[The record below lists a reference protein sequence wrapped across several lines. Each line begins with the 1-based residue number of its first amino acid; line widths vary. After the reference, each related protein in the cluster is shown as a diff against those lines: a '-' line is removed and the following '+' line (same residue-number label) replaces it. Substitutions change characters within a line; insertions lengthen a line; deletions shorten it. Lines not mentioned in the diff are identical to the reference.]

1 MRFMILRKA
10 DKHMEQ
16 GAGLPSKA
24 LLGAIGDY
32 YQEMRDAG
40 ILLGGEWLQPSA
52 NSSRILVNKGKQTV
66 LDGPFTELKELV
78 AGFIVIDVPSKE
90 EAIAWARKCPTL
102 TGECDVEVEI
112 RQVIEASDFPADY
125 ARELTRH
132 ASKTM
137 ATEAEKVLQATTVA

>member
-16 GAGLPSKA
+16 GAGLPSKE

-32 YQEMRDAG
+32 YQSMREAG
-40 ILLGGEWLQPSA
+40 VLLGGEWLQPSA

-66 LDGPFTELKELV
+66 VDGPFTELKELV
-78 AGFIVIDVPSKE
+78 AGFIVIDVPSRE

-125 ARELTRH
+125 AEELRRH

-137 ATEAEKVLQATTVA
+137 ATDAEKILQATTVG